1 MFIKTS
7 LVLLALVAISAAFAA
22 PAIPQPTQYYV
33 KGTFE
38 IPYFNIVEPI
48 VLIYDS
54 VSNRQYIDYYNGLD
68 VTINLYNQNI
78 SYQIGPQVYQLVCQ
92 AMSGNGSLV
101 NVLPTDVSEWMYNG
115 TSTVNG
121 VQAYSYVQKVV
132 NYGRT
137 AYYTFYVDSNGNPV
151 QFYLDGVDFIFD
163 SHPDVYILNFDVF
176 ETDITPYE
184 YLLAVPDI
192 CSNAQEG
199 QASEGQFSSIF
210 EHIGQSQ
217 RNQHNEF
224 NDFKQKHGKQ
234 YKNDEEHRY
243 RFGLFNEA
251 SKFIVRH
258 NEKGLSYKL
267 AMNHFGDLSNK
278 EFNTLIKPKVTRP
291 SHNGATGVHDNEW
304 VADLPSTVDWRN
316 QNCVTPVKDQGVC
329 GSCWTFGSTGSL
341 EGTYCAK
348 HSKLI
353 SLSEQQLVDC
363 AYLMGSAGCN
373 GGFAAS
379 AFQYIMNNEG
389 ISTEADYPYL
399 MQNAFCK
406 VNQQSSGVT
415 ISGYVNVTS
424 FSEPALQNA
433 VATVGPVAVAID
445 ASAPDYRY
453 YSSGVYYSTVCKND
467 LDDLDHE
474 VLAIGYGTYQNQDYW
489 LVKNSW
495 STNWGNQGYIMMSRN
510 RGNNCGIASQPT
522 YPIPN

>member
-1 MFIKTS
+1 MIKS
-7 LVLLALVAISAAFAA
+7 LVLLALVAFTAALAA

-48 VLIYDS
+48 VLVYDS
-54 VSNRQYIDYYNGLD
+54 VNNRQYIDYYNGLD

-78 SYQIGPQVYQLVCQ
+78 TYSIGPQVYQLVCQ
-92 AMSGNGSLV
+92 SMQGTDSLV
-101 NVLPTDVSEWMYNG
+101 TVLPTDVSEWMYNG
-115 TSTVNG
+115 TAVVNG

-132 NYGRT
+132 NYGNT
-137 AYYTFYVDSNGNPV
+137 AYYTFYVDANGNPV

-163 SHPDVYILNFDVF
+163 SHPDIYILNFDVF
-176 ETDITPYE
+176 ETDLTPYE
-184 YLLAVPDI
+184 YLFKVPPI
-192 CSNAQEG
+192 CSSAKEVPAHEN
-199 QASEGQFSSIF
+199 QFTQIF

-224 NDFKQKHGKQ
+224 NDFKQKHSKQ
-234 YKNDEEHRY
+234 YATEKEHNY
-243 RFGLFNEA
+243 RFGIFRET

-267 AMNHFGDLSNK
+267 AMNHFGDLTDK
-278 EFNTLIKPKVTRP
+278 EFNTFIKPKFTRP
-291 SHNGATGVHDNEW
+291 STNGAFGVHDDES
-304 VADLPSTVDWRN
+304 VADLPATVDWRT
-316 QNCVTPVKDQGVC
+316 QGCVTPVKDQGVC

-341 EGTYCAK
+341 EGVNCIKTG
-348 HSKLI
+348 KLI

-379 AFQYIMNNEG
+379 AFQYIINNGG
-389 ISTEADYPYL
+389 ISTEEDYPYL
-399 MQNAFCK
+399 MQNGFCK
-406 VNQQSSGVT
+406 VNQQSSGVQL
-415 ISGYVNVTS
+415 SGYVNVTS
-424 FSEPALQNA
+424 FSEAALQNA
-433 VATVGPVAVAID
+433 VATVGPIAIAID
-445 ASAPDYRY
+445 ASAPDFRY
-453 YSSGVYYSTVCKND
+453 YASGVYYSTVCKND

-474 VLAIGYGTYQNQDYW
+474 VLAVGYGTYQNQDYW

-495 STNWGNQGYIMMSRN
+495 SMMFGIDGYIMMSRN

-522 YPIPN
+522 YPIVA